1 MLKTSPREASTES
14 ILAEGRALP
23 FRSLPMLRVTR
34 GVRGK
39 REHVQTRDHG
49 RGAIVDVAQG
59 NDQCVQRKDHSG
71 HGGDG
76 GGDLLPPRH
85 RLVDLWTGQGEQRR
99 EIRKRR
105 GGGTH
110 KAP

>member
-1 MLKTSPREASTES
+1 
-14 ILAEGRALP
+14 
-23 FRSLPMLRVTR
+23 
-34 GVRGK
+34 
-39 REHVQTRDHG
+39 VQTRDHG

-85 RLVDLWTGQGEQRR
+85 RLVDLWTGQGEQER
-99 EIRKRR
+99 EIRKRKGR
-105 GGGTH
+105 RHSQSSVTA
-110 KAP
+110 KAIRHDAEGDRDALAVEELLVRRRVGHGEKDAR